1 MRPATIG
8 EYRNVKL
15 TVVGCSP
22 GWPNAG
28 GAHSGYLVENSA
40 GRALLDCGPGV
51 LSRLRAVEGW
61 PRIDA
66 IVVTHFHLDHSGDL
80 APWLWGHRTGP
91 ARDLPT
97 PTLWLPPG
105 GHAELGRFAARFD
118 ETFHAQEYAPGET
131 FDVAGFRIRPIE
143 VDHYTEPT
151 FGLRVENG
159 DSVLAYSADTGPTP
173 ALAEL
178 ARNADLF
185 LCEATLDERGERHPR
200 GHLTAAEAA
209 AAAAEAGARRLL
221 LTHRPEELPTDGFEV
236 AHEGLVLDL

>member
-1 MRPATIG
+1 M
-8 EYRNVKL
+8 KL

-22 GWPNAG
+22 AWPNAG
-28 GAHSGYLVENSA
+28 GAHSGYLVENDG
-40 GRALLDCGPGV
+40 GRVLLDCGPGV
-51 LSRLRAVEGW
+51 LSRLRAAEEW

-91 ARDLPT
+91 ARGLPT

-105 GHAELGRFAARFD
+105 GHTELGRFATRFD
-118 ETFHAQEYAPGET
+118 ETFHAQEYAPDEG
-131 FDVAGFRIRPIE
+131 FDVAGFRITPVE

-159 DSVLAYSADTGPTP
+159 GSVLAYSADTGPTP
-173 ALAEL
+173 ALTAL

-185 LCEATLDERGERHPR
+185 LCEATLDDDGEQGMR
-200 GHLTAAEAA
+200 GHLTAPEAA
-209 AAAAEAGARRLL
+209 EAAAEAGARRLL
-221 LTHRPEELPTDGFEV
+221 LTHRPEELATDGFDV
-236 AHEGLVLDL
+236 AHEGLVFDL